1 MTTLRQ
7 RLDMLGILLR
17 LSPIEIDMVAAS
29 RAEQIKLC
37 ERYGISPEWLLG
49 APILRNGRRSVAD
62 ARLIAAAPDMLVAL
76 QNLTTNI
83 TQHQQLMD
91 VVELSTFEAAL
102 AAIAKATREAPW
114 SETERLT

>member
-1 MTTLRQ
+1 MQHTPGPWIANFRVRNQSTGVG
-7 RLDMLGILLR
+7 DW
-17 LSPIEIDMVAAS
+17 VFF
-29 RAEQIKLC
+29 AE
-37 ERYGISPEWLLG
+37 GG